1 MKLNEMRE
9 KSKDDL
15 LKLIV
20 DLNRER
26 FNLRMTRSNGGTIKT
41 HRLAEIRKLI
51 AQIKTVLSAR
61 ENEVVS

>member
-1 MKLNEMRE
+1 MKLSEIRQ

-26 FNLRMTRSNGGTIKT
+26 FNLRMMRSNGGTIKT
-41 HRLAEIRKLI
+41 HRLAEIKKLI
-51 AQIKTVLSAR
+51 GKKKQQPKKAMSL
-61 ENEVVS
+61 